1 MEESNETQVVEGGGD
16 RLPPAQ
22 EQQPAQTEQ
31 AQQQP
36 AEPVINDFAVPEA
49 YAEKGWAKNIK
60 SSDDLWKML
69 DSSQELIG
77 KKSVI
82 PDLSDE
88 KAREEYF
95 SQLRPEDKSEYVL
108 PEHYGEEVNKF
119 YQEAFYEAGLSK
131 EQADNLVS
139 KHQELEQ
146 HNISLEYSKESLQDM
161 LKESF
166 GDKFEEQTAK
176 VFNHV
181 RTMMTPE
188 QQQQLEQL
196 PNSALNLMAQ
206 YANKMMQE
214 YGANEG
220 TGNSGNQQS
229 AGNAQA
235 NTADRQKLF
244 QELQDLSKKPHS
256 AEDKQALLN
265 QYLATFK

>member
-1 MEESNETQVVEGGGD
+1 MEENSEAPVVSDGGD

-22 EQQPAQTEQ
+22 GQPQT
-31 AQQQP
+31 QP
-36 AEPVINDFAVPEA
+36 TEPVRNDFAVPDG
-49 YAEKGWAKNIK
+49 YAEKGWAKNVK
-60 SSDDLWKML
+60 SYDDLWKML

-82 PDLSDE
+82 PDLSDD

-95 SQLRPEDKSEYVL
+95 SQLRPEAPDEYSL

-131 EQADNLVS
+131 EQADNLVR
-139 KHQELEQ
+139 KHQEIET
-146 HNISLEYSKESLQDM
+146 HTISAEYSKESLQDM
-161 LKESF
+161 LKQSF
-166 GDKFEEQTAK
+166 GDKYEEQTAK

-188 QQQQLEQL
+188 QQKQLEQL

-220 TGNSGNQQS
+220 TGNSGNQQMG
-229 AGNAQA
+229 GNAQA
-235 NTADRQKLF
+235 NTADRQRLF
-244 QELQDLSKKPHS
+244 QELQDLSKRPHS
-256 AEDKQALLN
+256 ADEKQAMLN
-265 QYLATFK
+265 QYLATFR